1 MDCSCVNLI
10 SNIQNELNSLFNS
23 LISLRSNSNL
33 PSNDSGLIN
42 NRFEIPNQR
51 NYFTLNNILYLIMIF
66 LAMLSLISIGINKVK
81 KEKSCLK

>member
-1 MDCSCVNLI
+1 MDCSCVNFI

-51 NYFTLNNILYLIMIF
+51 NYFTLNNVLYFIMIV
-66 LAMLSLISIGINKVK
+66 LALFSLISIGMNRAK
-81 KEKSCLK
+81 KGKSTLK